1 MNYSSVVSS
10 KGQVTIPQEVRVHLG
25 LNEGDRLEFTI
36 EGDHT
41 VIRPVRARKNSFE
54 AYAGVLGTF
63 AGGAEEVG
71 DALVFVCPWPVSG
84 AAGYAHVL
92 RGPSGAAGCLAPLA
106 VCFSHGCRPPR
117 PCR

>member
-1 MNYSSVVSS
+1 M
-10 KGQVTIPQEVRVHLG
+10 HLG

-63 AGGAEEVG
+63 AGGAEEVNRWMA
-71 DALVFVCPWPVSG
+71 D
-84 AAGYAHVL
+84 L
-92 RGPSGAAGCLAPLA
+92 REERSE
-106 VCFSHGCRPPR
+106 R
-117 PCR
+117 